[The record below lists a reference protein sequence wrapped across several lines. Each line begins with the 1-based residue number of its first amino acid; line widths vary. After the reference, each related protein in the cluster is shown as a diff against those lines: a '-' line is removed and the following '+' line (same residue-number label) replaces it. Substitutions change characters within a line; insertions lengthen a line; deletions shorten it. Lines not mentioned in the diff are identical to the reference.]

1 MDKAHAPEYFRHTR
15 YTAPTTFSAPMLVP
29 NPDNPHELV
38 ARRVAISGVEE
49 SRNPA
54 RAPPPR

>member
-1 MDKAHAPEYFRHTR
+1 MDKAHAPESFFRRTH

-38 ARRVAISGVEE
+38 ARRVTISGV
-49 SRNPA
+49 
-54 RAPPPR
+54 